1 MPTATKHKP
10 TKIKKQDNPVAEVR
24 RLLDPSDEELAL
36 LLNTGTRTIYR
47 WLEEGPPRQHY
58 PLIKVEELIELAK
71 KSLKPEMIAEWF
83 HEPNRALGG
92 SIPLRLIMD
101 PHGYDLVRDELGN
114 AAYGLPL

>member
-1 MPTATKHKP
+1 MPISIKQKP

-24 RLLDPSDEELAL
+24 RLLKPSDEELAL
-36 LLNTGTRTIYR
+36 LLNTGARTVYR
-47 WLEEGPPRQHY
+47 WLEEGPPPLHY
-58 PLIKVEELIELAK
+58 GLIKIEELIELAK
-71 KSLKPEMIAEWF
+71 KSLKPEEIAEWF
-83 HEPNRALGG
+83 HEPNRSLGG